1 MLLQENKGFLLLK
14 NNFSK
19 VILLARVKLSCKHN
33 NWNKAVDFLTA
44 EKSMD
49 AS

>member
-1 MLLQENKGFLLLK
+1 MLPQENKGFLLLK
-14 NNFSK
+14 SNFK

-33 NWNKAVDFLTA
+33 NWNRAVDFLTA